1 MRKTVFLLLAS
12 LMLLGLSGCTQDD
25 QLQQPDIPINT
36 SQTDSEV
43 LVDGNN
49 AFTFDLYQTLSQDD
63 GNLFFSPYSIS
74 EALAMAYAG
83 ARGDTEK
90 DMAEVL
96 NFNLPQ
102 ERLHPAFNATD
113 LQFKERSQVL
123 GDKEGFQLNVVNAI
137 WGQQGYDFLDEYLDV
152 LEQHYGAGLRLM
164 DFCNETEQS
173 RITIN
178 QWVSDQT
185 GGKIEDLVPPG
196 AIDTLTRL
204 VLTNAVYFNAN
215 WFHPFDTRKTAAGL
229 FYLLDGSSVTTP
241 MMQRTESFC
250 YAEGASYQAVEL
262 PYEGGETSMVILL
275 PVAGQFDT
283 FEESLGAD
291 LVRGIIGDLEGRR
304 VTLKMPKFE
313 YESSFSLQQALSAM
327 GMEVAFTPLQAD
339 FSGMN
344 GGYEPLWISEVIH
357 KAFVSVNESGTEAAA
372 ASAITM
378 PPSAT
383 SPPQPKELTIDR
395 PFIFLI
401 RDIPTGSTIFI
412 GRVLNPAAR

>member
-1 MRKTVFLLLAS
+1 MKKSLFLLAAS
-12 LMLLGLSGCTQDD
+12 IMLLGLSGCTQDD

-49 AFTFDLYQTLSQDD
+49 AFAFYLYQTLSQEE

-74 EALAMAYAG
+74 EALTMAYAG

-113 LQFKERSQVL
+113 LQLEERSQVL

-137 WGQQGYDFLDEYLDV
+137 WGQQGYHFLDEYLDV
-152 LEQHYGAGLRLM
+152 LTQYYGAGLRLV
-164 DFCNETEQS
+164 DFISETEQS
-173 RITIN
+173 RIAIN

-185 GGKIEDLVPPG
+185 EGKIKDLIPQG
-196 AIDTLTRL
+196 TINKITRL

-215 WFHPFDTRKTAAGL
+215 WQYPFDTRNTAAGL
-229 FYLLDGSSVTTP
+229 FYLLDGSCVTVP
-241 MMQRTESFC
+241 MMRQSDSFG
-250 YAEGASYQAVEL
+250 YTEGANYQAVEL
-262 PYEGGETSMVILL
+262 LYEGRETSMVILL
-275 PVAGQFDT
+275 PAAGQFDN
-283 FEESLGAD
+283 FEESLDAD
-291 LVRGIIGDLEGRR
+291 LVEDIIIDLEKRR
-304 VTLKMPKFE
+304 VALKMPMFE
-313 YESSFSLQQALSAM
+313 YESSFQLNQALSTM
-327 GMEVAFTPLQAD
+327 GMGVAFTTQAD

-344 GGYEPLWISEVIH
+344 GGYEPLWISDVLH
-357 KAFVSVNESGTEAAA
+357 KAFISVNESGTEAAA

-412 GRVLNPAAR
+412 GRVLNPTAQ

>member
-1 MRKTVFLLLAS
+1 VRKTVFLLLAS

>member
-1 MRKTVFLLLAS
+1 
-12 LMLLGLSGCTQDD
+12 MLLGLSGCTQDD

-185 GGKIEDLVPPG
+185 EGKIKDLIPQG
-196 AIDTLTRL
+196 TINEITRL

-215 WFHPFDTRKTAAGL
+215 WQYPFDTRNTAAGL
-229 FYLLDGSSVTTP
+229 FYLLDGSSVLVP
-241 MMQRTESFC
+241 MMQQTKSLG
-250 YAEGASYQAVEL
+250 YAEGAYYQAVEL
-262 PYEGGETSMVILL
+262 LYYGGETSMVILL
-275 PVAGQFDT
+275 PAAGQFDN
-283 FEESLGAD
+283 FEESLDAD
-291 LVRGIIGDLEGRR
+291 FVKGIIGDLETCRIAL
-304 VTLKMPKFE
+304 TMPKFE
-313 YESSFSLQQALSAM
+313 YESSFSLKQALSAM
-327 GMEVAFTPLQAD
+327 GMGVAFTFPQAD

-344 GGYEPLWISEVIH
+344 GDYDLYISDVLH
-357 KAFVSVNESGTEAAA
+357 KAFISVNEYGTEAAA